1 MEFKDLHVEMDVSA
15 WSKIMPCSPAFVP
28 SPSRYF
34 LLLQT
39 LENHL
44 NHSFSTMNKE
54 HVFPSWTVQPG
65 RKDGRQSTTGI
76 KLQLFEKIFF
86 FSFSFSLAVA
96 SSVLQPVLLIPR
108 KRGIRSSFPPRNQRE
123 REQKR
128 FCSKGACSHF
138 MGFVNNVPSLRQH
151 LSRMKEVSALHE
163 KSCFL
168 LGGCVGGY

>member
-86 FSFSFSLAVA
+86 FFLFFFPCRGLICSAT
-96 SSVLQPVLLIPR
+96 SSPDPSKERHKVF
-108 KRGIRSSFPPRNQRE
+108 FPPKKLE
-123 REQKR
+123 RE
-128 FCSKGACSHF
+128 SKKDFAPREPAPILWG
-138 MGFVNNVPSLRQH
+138 
-151 LSRMKEVSALHE
+151 LSIMFLH
-163 KSCFL
+163 
-168 LGGCVGGY
+168 